1 MIEYY
6 CTIWTLIHPFKKFI
20 YHKLIIIIIIQLFFN
35 YLKLKKICWTYVHV
49 DIKLSTHSFPRK
61 KSHILKDT

>member
-1 MIEYY
+1 M
-6 CTIWTLIHPFKKFI
+6 
-20 YHKLIIIIIIQLFFN
+20 LIIIIIIQLFFN